1 MLSMLIQINPFKYGG
16 NYVYQLIQQW
26 KTMNSVYRMLNM
38 ILRISKVYFY
48 KIMEKKYGFLLHSW
62 I

>member
-26 KTMNSVYRMLNM
+26 KTMNSVYRMLNNDTQNKQS
-38 ILRISKVYFY
+38 L
-48 KIMEKKYGFLLHSW
+48 FL
-62 I
+62 